1 MNSKDSQPARNG
13 LRSPENGSQ
22 AREAY
27 LASVFRA
34 TPTGIGVVVDRVF
47 VRVNQRLCE
56 MTGYAEAELLGQSA
70 RMLYRTDADYEYVG
84 REKYAQIQTHG
95 TGTVETRWQHK
106 DGRMIDV
113 LLSSTPLDFDDLAR
127 GVTFTALDITTRK
140 QAEAALRESRHM
152 LQLVL
157 DTIPA
162 RVFWKDLNLNYLGCN
177 HLFAR
182 DAGLASPKEIVG
194 RSDYQLGWTDQS
206 ERYRQDDLAVIQ
218 SGEPKINYEE
228 PQTTPKGGLIWL
240 RTSKIPLRDDVG
252 RIIGVMG
259 TYEEITE
266 LKRAEAQIYQLQ
278 KSESLGRMAGAIA
291 HHFNNMLG
299 VVLGNLELVMQ
310 TPPSEPAARDMLDK
324 AMEAS
329 RQATTLSSQILAY
342 LGQTAGRREALD
354 LAEICR
360 STLSSVSSVLLE
372 NLRTNLPS
380 QGPLVLADRSH
391 IKQIFINLLL
401 NAEEAIV
408 YGRDSI
414 SVSITEIAAEAI
426 PAQPR
431 VPADWQPDASAYACL
446 TVSDTGCG
454 MTPYDLA
461 QAFDPFFST
470 KFTGRGLGL
479 PVVLGLVK
487 AHKGVLT
494 LESQP
499 GRGTNCRV
507 CLPVYFPGLAQP
519 VQTTLPAPAP
529 SQALVLVVDDVPEV
543 RDLGKTMLENIGYT
557 VITAASGPEAL
568 KLFEKHAIDIGCVL
582 LDLTMPGMD
591 GWQTLVALRKL
602 RPDIPVVLC
611 SGYDPAHVMAQAQA
625 EIPQSFLHKP
635 YRMEELKGAVA
646 GAMGMR

>member
-1 MNSKDSQPARNG
+1 MNSKDSQTAGNG
-13 LRSPENGSQ
+13 LRSPEDGSQ

-34 TPTGIGVVVDRVF
+34 APTGIGVVVDRVF
-47 VRVNQRLCE
+47 VRVNQRLCD
-56 MTGYAEAELLGQSA
+56 MTGYAQAQLLGKSA
-70 RMLYRTDADYEYVG
+70 RLLYPTDADYEYVG

-106 DGRMIDV
+106 DGRLIDV
-113 LLSSTPLDFDDLAR
+113 LLSSTPLDFDDLTR
-127 GVTFTALDITTRK
+127 GITFTALDITTRK
-140 QAEAALRESRHM
+140 QAEAALGGSRHM

-182 DAGLASPKEIVG
+182 DAGLASPEEIVG

-218 SGEPKINYEE
+218 SGQPKINYEE
-228 PQTTPKGGLIWL
+228 PQTTPQGGLIWL
-240 RTSKIPLRDDVG
+240 RTSKIPLRDNAG

-310 TPPSEPAARDMLDK
+310 TPPSDPAVRGMLDK

-342 LGQTAGRREALD
+342 LGQTAGRREPLD

-360 STLSSVSSVLLE
+360 NALSSVSSVLLE

-380 QGPLVLADRSH
+380 RGPVVLADSSH

-414 SVSITEIAAEAI
+414 SVSITEIAAEDI

-431 VPADWQPDASAYACL
+431 VPANWQPGAPTYACL

-454 MTPYDLA
+454 MTPYDLT

-499 GRGTNCRV
+499 GRGTICRV
-507 CLPVYFPGLAQP
+507 CLPVHFPGLAQP
-519 VQTTLPAPAP
+519 ARTTPPAPAP
-529 SQALVLVVDDVPEV
+529 SQTLVLVVDDVPEV

-568 KLFEKHAIDIGCVL
+568 KLFEKHTIDIGCVL

-591 GWQTLVALRKL
+591 GWQTLAALRKL
-602 RPDIPVVLC
+602 RPGIPVVLC
-611 SGYDPAHVMAQAQA
+611 SGYDPAHVMAHAHA